1 MYRPRRCLVGAGGGV
16 GTNIGGG
23 VVGGD
28 WAGAKE
34 PRPWVPLEAS
44 AGVDCP
50 LEVAV
55 EYSCEG
61 GRGVLFAV
69 QYAGA
74 SAPGLL
80 SIDNGGVLCPPLDDG
95 ANDGPAWAIEAGR
108 GVEVFTM
115 GSTGEEGTAPGDR
128 LEGLGVTYVGI
139 SSVSRG

>member
-16 GTNIGGG
+16 GTNSGGG

-55 EYSCEG
+55 GYACEG
-61 GRGVLFAV
+61 RRGVLLPV
-69 QYAGA
+69 ESAGVA
-74 SAPGLL
+74 APELL
-80 SIDNGGVLCPPLDDG
+80 PIDTAGVLCPPLAAG
-95 ANDGPAWAIEAGR
+95 ANAGPDWASAVGG

-115 GSTGEEGTAPGDR
+115 GSPGEEGVAPGGR
-128 LEGLGVTYVGI
+128 LEGLGVT
-139 SSVSRG
+139 

>member
-1 MYRPRRCLVGAGGGV
+1 MYKPRRCLVGAGGGV

-34 PRPWVPLEAS
+34 PRPWVPLEVS

-50 LEVAV
+50 LDVGV
-55 EYSCEG
+55 GYGCEG
-61 GRGVLFAV
+61 GRGVLFAIEC
-69 QYAGA
+69 AGVE
-74 SAPGLL
+74 APELL
-80 SIDNGGVLCPPLDDG
+80 SINVGVLCPPLDDG
-95 ANDGPAWAIEAGR
+95 ANDVGG

-115 GSTGEEGTAPGDR
+115 GSTGEEGIAPGDR